1 MVTITDLYGFNT
13 QYDEEG
19 NIEILDMCDYPGESK
34 NCFDFFKH
42 LELYNIYKS
51 GIDFPINLKHWSV
64 TITPDDEET
73 LKKYYCID
81 GLKLVLEEN
90 ISKLKDTTTFF
101 KVEISFPL
109 GSLYPNLIF
118 HFFHNLINE
127 GGMNILVNDELDMF
141 ESILIHYDTN
151 PFTDERIE
159 ELNKLVNVAELQQI
173 LFFPVEL
180 IRFNEEGE
188 IMVIEQHLLA
198 KKTCK

>member
-42 LELYNIYKS
+42 LELNNINNS
-51 GIDFPINLKHWSV
+51 GIDFPFHLKHWSV

-73 LKKYYCID
+73 IKKYYSVD
-81 GLKLVLEEN
+81 GLKLVLDEN
-90 ISKLKDTTTFF
+90 ISKLKGTTTFF

-109 GSLYPNLIF
+109 GSLYPKLIF
-118 HFFHNLINE
+118 HFYHNLINE
-127 GGMNILVNDELDMF
+127 GGMYIIDELDMF

-151 PFTDERIE
+151 PFTDERTE
-159 ELNKLVNVAELQQI
+159 ALNKLVNVEELQQI

-180 IRFNEEGE
+180 IRFDEEGE